1 MATTSIELNGV
12 DNVQLTTYY
21 PPVASIAGAVLSLD
35 LGPAFN
41 PMTTLGDIIYGAIAG
56 VPTRLP
62 GNITT
67 TAEFLSSTGTGSV
80 SAAPAWVGST
90 GTGLVVLQTS
100 PTLIT
105 PYIGVAI
112 GTTLALGGTLD
123 SLLTVEGTC

>member
-1 MATTSIELNGV
+1 
-12 DNVQLTTYY
+12 
-21 PPVASIAGAVLSLD
+21 
-35 LGPAFN
+35 
-41 PMTTLGDIIYGAIAG
+41 
-56 VPTRLP
+56 
-62 GNITT
+62 T

-105 PYIGVAI
+105 PDIGVAI

-123 SLLTVEGTC
+123 SLLTVEGTCTPTDYLFRIGDDPTTILGTGSFYVGFASSLIVQKD